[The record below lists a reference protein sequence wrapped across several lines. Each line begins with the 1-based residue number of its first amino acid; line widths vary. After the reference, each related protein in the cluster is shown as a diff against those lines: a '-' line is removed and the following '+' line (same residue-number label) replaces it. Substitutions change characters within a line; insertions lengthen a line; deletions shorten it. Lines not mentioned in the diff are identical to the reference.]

1 MMLQFSG
8 KTVQGKGKDYI
19 RQLKQAQELG
29 NGGSTGNDFWPSL
42 SCLSFS
48 RNRYSCVRLKHN
60 RSFFKDAT
68 VRGVPTEQILKTQRR
83 VRCFWM
89 GWAVGARLQT
99 LMNYLWMVRS
109 YPFLYKRNVSTWFF
123 LELIEHA
130 IDSIVWILV
139 WVTSITTPAFIKQ
152 SIKLSISFFFFFPTL
167 LRVNL
172 LILGAYLISYF
183 VFRLCNFFQERTNQS
198 RKEVWILAC
207 RHPCNIARHRRL
219 LLILSLSLSLFFVT
233 YPIEDWIGLWVLW
246 SVEVELFSLVWRL
259 TYGRFT
265 FIFVEIM
272 VFGISVLG
280 LTDLLILFPFFI
292 NNTLILL
299 KKKKT
304 QKQSVR
310 SRGR

>member
-1 MMLQFSG
+1 
-8 KTVQGKGKDYI
+8 
-19 RQLKQAQELG
+19 
-29 NGGSTGNDFWPSL
+29 
-42 SCLSFS
+42 
-48 RNRYSCVRLKHN
+48 
-60 RSFFKDAT
+60 
-68 VRGVPTEQILKTQRR
+68 
-83 VRCFWM
+83 M

-139 WVTSITTPAFIKQ
+139 WVTSITAPAFVKQ
-152 SIKLSISFFFFFPTL
+152 SIKLSISFFFFSTL

-183 VFRLCNFFQERTNQS
+183 VFRLCNFFQRTNQS

-219 LLILSLSLSLFFVT
+219 LLILSLSLFFFT

-259 TYGRFT
+259 IYGWFT

-280 LTDLLILFPFFI
+280 LIDLLILFPFFI
-292 NNTLILL
+292 INTLILL
-299 KKKKT
+299 KKKKKT